1 MQQYFDLFVNEIK
14 RLYPLLIFTYILF
27 GVKESKEKNILIIGY
42 IFNTVLNF
50 VLKNYI
56 FFPIMRENNYPII
69 GIGSRPKN
77 AMNCDLWSTGKASTT
92 YGMPSGHAQLITFF
106 VMFQLF
112 KNKPN
117 NNNNN
122 QFKSYFNNFLLILV
136 WGYLLYSRVE
146 LGCHTYQQVIVGSIV
161 GAITSY
167 GIIKWYY

>member
-1 MQQYFDLFVNEIK
+1 MQQYLHLVVNEIK
-14 RLYPLLIFTYILF
+14 RLSPLLIFTYILL
-27 GVKESKEKNILIIGY
+27 GVKELKEKNILIIGF
-42 IFNTVLNF
+42 IFNTILNF

-56 FFPIMRENNYPII
+56 FFPIMRENDYPII

-77 AMNCDLWSTGKASTT
+77 AMNCDLWSSGNVSTT

-117 NNNNN
+117 NNH
-122 QFKSYFNNFLLILV
+122 FKSYFNKFLLILL

-146 LGCHTYQQVIVGSIV
+146 LGCHTYQQVIIGSIV

-167 GIIKWYY
+167 GIIKWYH